1 MILSDKLEIVPN
13 PIQCDNLSNTWK
25 LYIHIKN
32 HAQHFLIIWYYQM
45 DTPCVC
51 HGHADCA
58 PYLHRNMA
66 LYSNYKRLDLF
77 FVTSLKITHEEKEK
91 LLKIN
96 EIS

>member
-1 MILSDKLEIVPN
+1 
-13 PIQCDNLSNTWK
+13 
-25 LYIHIKN
+25 
-32 HAQHFLIIWYYQM
+32 
-45 DTPCVC
+45 VC

-66 LYSNYKRLDLF
+66 LYSNDKRLDLF

-96 EIS
+96 EISQAFNVI